1 MDEID
6 AAGNECHSAD
16 VALRDARV
24 ALHADNPPQNV
35 TFNEELVQVSIFVD
49 LLLIC

>member
-6 AAGNECHSAD
+6 ADGNECHSAD

-24 ALHADNPPQNV
+24 ALHADNDPKM
-35 TFNEELVQVSIFVD
+35 
-49 LLLIC
+49 LLLIRSLCKFPSSLICC